1 MIITFDTHFSFYPDI
16 SMLPFV
22 YIYIAIYFQT
32 LMYSGFRLITL
43 FLSLLFSADI
53 SAQPPVC
60 QNPPAMTSFCSQ
72 ACIICDIDGFK
83 GRNNSSITGQA
94 PPGFCTTFVHH
105 MQWIGFIAGS
115 QDLSIEVT
123 VSNCTRN
130 NGLEIGLYES
140 LNCQTFRRISECDT
154 DVRPG
159 QTRLFE
165 NIVPLTVGQYY
176 YFVMDGSG
184 DDICD
189 YSIRVISGSTKVNP
203 LIDAPEMDF
212 PVQACK
218 NELIELATSG
228 IPGATFYD
236 WLINGNYQA
245 TDRTI
250 RHQFDSAGIY
260 DICLH
265 AYNVCNR
272 APVICRKIEILDT
285 PLSRTEQEVC
295 FGECY
300 NFYSGLYCESGI
312 YKEILTSMN
321 GCDSIIE
328 LSLTV
333 SNQIF
338 ATASLRI
345 CNGDTLTI
353 GDQSF
358 TEAGEHQAII
368 RSQEGCSI
376 YLSFNLLI
384 IECNIQSSATVQHV
398 QCNGTD
404 SGSIEFTVDSGT
416 GPFEYSGIKIENPS
430 VHFQGMIESVDE
442 TVHIPDLGEGNYY
455 ITIMDGFDNIHYL
468 YVFVDQPPPLRMEIL
483 TTDYS
488 GFEVSCFG
496 AGDGEI
502 TVLPTGGTA
511 PYTTYFADTGTT
523 GNSSTEL
530 KAGSYEILLTD
541 ANGCAYSTSVT
552 MRSPDRLEPS
562 YIATGPDCAGPETG
576 RITVVNT
583 VGGAP
588 RYQYSLN
595 DAYQDASGD
604 FRDLEEG
611 TYVLKVQDANGCT
624 ASVSVNLKAAVIP
637 EITAQQQEYVV
648 KLGESF
654 DMSIETI
661 PSDVTVVW
669 SPADFLSCT
678 DCKSTTAF
686 PTENINY
693 SVVVTSRDNCTDV
706 QYFTIEV
713 EKVRTFIISDA
724 FTPNGDGT
732 NDRLVYFAGKDVASI
747 EDFKIFDRWGNRVCY
762 FSHLAAGNHQIAWD
776 GTYKGKSGE
785 EGIYTYSVKVHFID
799 QITIHYTGTLLLV
812 R

>member
-1 MIITFDTHFSFYPDI
+1 
-16 SMLPFV
+16 
-22 YIYIAIYFQT
+22 
-32 LMYSGFRLITL
+32 MYSGFRNITL
-43 FLSLLFSADI
+43 LLSLLLSADI
-53 SAQPPVC
+53 SAQPSVC
-60 QNPPAMTSFCSQ
+60 QNPPAMTSFCLQ

-140 LNCQTFRRISECDT
+140 LNCQTFRRVSECDT

-165 NIVPLTVGQYY
+165 NIVPLTIGQYY

-189 YSIRVISGSTKVNP
+189 YSIRVTRGSTKVDP
-203 LIDAPEMDF
+203 LVAAPEMDF

-218 NELIELATSG
+218 NDLIELATSG
-228 IPGATFYD
+228 ISGATFYD
-236 WLINGNYQA
+236 WFINGSYQGN
-245 TDRTI
+245 DRTI
-250 RHQFDSAGIY
+250 RHRFESSGTY

-272 APVICRKIEILDT
+272 APVICKKIEILDIPLT
-285 PLSRTEQEVC
+285 PTEQQVC

-300 NFYSGLYCESGI
+300 NFYNSLYCESGI
-312 YKEILTSMN
+312 YREILTAIN

-345 CNGDTLTI
+345 CKGDTLTI
-353 GDQSF
+353 GDQRL
-358 TEAGEHQAII
+358 TEAGVHQAIV
-368 RSQEGCSI
+368 RNQEECSI
-376 YLSFNLLI
+376 YLTLNLLV
-384 IECNIQSSATVQHV
+384 IECNIRTSASVQHV

-404 SGSIEFTVDSGT
+404 SGSIQFTVENGT
-416 GPFEYSGIKIENPS
+416 GPFEYSGVKIENPS
-430 VHFQGMIESVDE
+430 VRFQGIIQSVGE
-442 TVHIPDLGEGNYY
+442 TVFIPGLDEGNYY
-455 ITIMDGFDNIHYL
+455 ITIMDGYDNIHYL
-468 YVFVDQPPPLRMEIL
+468 NVFVDQPTLLKMELL

-496 AGDGEI
+496 AVDGAI
-502 TVLPTGGTA
+502 TVFPSGGTA
-511 PYTTYFADTGTT
+511 PYTTYFPDAGTT
-523 GNSSTEL
+523 GNSSTDL
-530 KAGSYEILLTD
+530 TAGSYGILITD
-541 ANGCAYSTSVT
+541 ANGCEYYSTVIL
-552 MRSPDRLEPS
+552 RSPERLEPS
-562 YIATGPDCAGPETG
+562 YTATDPDCTGSETG
-576 RITVVNT
+576 RITVMNT
-583 VGGAP
+583 VGGTP
-588 RYQYSLN
+588 LYQYSLN
-595 DAYQDASGD
+595 DVNENASGD
-604 FRDLEEG
+604 FRDLKEG
-611 TYVLKVQDANGCT
+611 SFVLKVQDANGCT
-624 ASVSVNLKAAVIP
+624 ATVSVNLTASVIP
-637 EITAQQQEYVV
+637 EITAQQLEYVV
-648 KLGESF
+648 KLGESI
-654 DMSIETI
+654 DMIIETI

-678 DCKSTTAF
+678 DCKSTTTF

-693 SVVVTSRDNCTDV
+693 TVVVTSRDNCTDV

-713 EKVRTFIISDA
+713 EKVRSFIISDA

-747 EDFKIFDRWGNRVCY
+747 EDFRIYDRWGNMMCN
-762 FSHLAAGNHQIAWD
+762 FSRLSAGNHQVTWD
-776 GTYKGKSGE
+776 GTHKGKSGE
-785 EGIYTYSVKVHFID
+785 EGIYTYFVKVRFID
-799 QITIHYTGTLLLV
+799 QIVINYTGTVLLM